1 MEGLTRPYWSF
12 CLYVDITQRP
22 GKRAHHVFDLD
33 SRRQYTHVNCIRQC
47 PVPTWRVVQ
56 QRNRPGNRVLSGCQ
70 VLILPDPPS
79 PVNLAVVQEEHR
91 VAGGSEEVA
100 AGVAT
105 DGEVAA
111 RVDAVEA
118 GGKVALHGGLE

>member
-1 MEGLTRPYWSF
+1 M
-12 CLYVDITQRP
+12 
-22 GKRAHHVFDLD
+22 
-33 SRRQYTHVNCIRQC
+33 
-47 PVPTWRVVQ
+47 
-56 QRNRPGNRVLSGCQ
+56 
-70 VLILPDPPS
+70 
-79 PVNLAVVQEEHR
+79 VQEEHR

-118 GGKVALHGGLE
+118 GGKVALHGGLEGADVGALRDERV